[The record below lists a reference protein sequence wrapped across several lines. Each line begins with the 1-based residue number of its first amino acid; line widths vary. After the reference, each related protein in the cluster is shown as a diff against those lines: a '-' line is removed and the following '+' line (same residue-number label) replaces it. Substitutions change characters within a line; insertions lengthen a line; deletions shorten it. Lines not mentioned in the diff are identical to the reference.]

1 MTDFHGTGPQSTGLH
16 GTGSQSTGSHGTDS
30 QWTGA
35 HWTASR
41 WAAATLLFAL
51 TILYSSTLIGPAG
64 PHYVPIELQ
73 EAVSRF
79 VSMPLARNGSDQRAD
94 WMGNLAMLVPLG
106 FMTAAW
112 FSPSRRHLVLAGV
125 AAFAVCAGF
134 VLAVK
139 FAQLFFPPRTVTLN
153 YVLAQIAG
161 TAIGIV
167 LRGVLGRHAEALTP
181 SAGRMETLRAILRLY
196 TGLAVLFFLTPL
208 DFALNLEDLAIQLEK
223 LPETFTAISGE
234 GRPAVV
240 RMVLALA
247 SIAMTIPI
255 GALLTLR
262 NERRLVV
269 GRTVA
274 AAIWIGFCWMILVFA
289 LTALVISGAASLP
302 GVFLRVIGIALG
314 AWGIHWFARQDPR
327 KIRRGLAA
335 LVPWAVAAYLAAVAA
350 VNGLISTDW
359 IGPDAAAAD
368 FYRLGLYPLFNYY
381 IVTKAQAAKNIAAHA
396 VMYAPIGVFI
406 WLRARDGGG
415 KGAAFFLAAMLSAIV
430 EGGRFLR
437 PGLVPDI
444 NAIPLAGI
452 AAWAALAAM
461 PSVWN
466 ILSAI
471 SRDGGAS
478 HEPLQGGDGG
488 PDWRDRDIIRR
499 TRRRETAAP
508 AGEVEEY

>member
-1 MTDFHGTGPQSTGLH
+1 MIAPHRTALH
-16 GTGSQSTGSHGTDS
+16 GT
-30 QWTGA
+30 A
-35 HWTASR
+35 PHWSASR
-41 WAAATLLFAL
+41 WAAATLLAAL
-51 TILYSSTLIGPAG
+51 TILYASTVIGPVG
-64 PHYVPIELQ
+64 PHFVPIDFS

-79 VSMPLARNGSDQRAD
+79 LSMPLARNGSDQRAD

-106 FMTAAW
+106 FMSAAW
-112 FSPSRRHLVLAGV
+112 FSPSRRHVVLAGI
-125 AAFAVCAGF
+125 AAFAVCVGF

-153 YVLAQIAG
+153 YVLAQTAG
-161 TAIGIV
+161 AAIGII
-167 LRGVLGRHAEALTP
+167 LRGVLGRHAAALAP
-181 SAGRMETLRAILRLY
+181 NANRMETFRAVLRLY
-196 TGLAVLFFLTPL
+196 SVIVFLFFLTPL

-223 LPETFTAISGE
+223 LPETFTTISGE

-240 RMVLALA
+240 RFALALA
-247 SIAMTIPI
+247 SIAMTMPI

-262 NERRLVV
+262 NERRLVA
-269 GRTVA
+269 GRSVA
-274 AAIWIGFCWMILVFA
+274 AATWIGFCWMILIFA
-289 LTALVISGAASLP
+289 LTTLVISGAASLP

-314 AWGIHWFARQDPR
+314 AWGLRWFASQDPR
-327 KIRRGLAA
+327 KIRRRLAA
-335 LVPWAVAAYLAAVAA
+335 LLPWAVPVYLAALLA

-415 KGAAFFLAAMLSAIV
+415 KGAAFFLAALLSAIV

-444 NAIPLAGI
+444 NAIPLAGA

-461 PSVWN
+461 PAIWN
-466 ILSAI
+466 IASAI

-478 HEPLQGGDGG
+478 PEPLQGGDGG
-488 PDWRDRDIIRR
+488 ADWRDRDKIRR
-499 TRRRETAAP
+499 TRRREAAE
-508 AGEVEEY
+508 ATGEVEEY